1 MNNLIFSMY
10 FRLED
15 DELDKEDYEKNIFSR
30 DQQDY
35 YQSHL
40 WLNKMSYSKK
50 NNCDF
55 ILFDDVENLNNFSK
69 QFDSDIPKYVK
80 INFYKLHLLDKLA
93 EEYDNILYLD
103 HDVYIDTQE
112 NIFNSLDLNK
122 LHVWFEDIKEDM
134 IEFIHVYNDRE
145 LYSRSYV
152 SKCLS
157 SYLAS
162 FTFDWKIDYKKFN
175 TGIILSNSEQIKK
188 LKFKKYLDFLLAHYK
203 MIYYNMDIP
212 ENLRRRFQL
221 NNEAL
226 FANIVAEEKIN
237 VENLNGKWHT
247 ILTGSDSKETFD
259 AGNNNFYHFINKQF
273 KWILSDSRHQ

>member
-10 FRLED
+10 FKLED
-15 DELDKEDYEKNIFSR
+15 EELDKEDYEKNIFSR

-40 WLNKMSYSKK
+40 ILNKISYSKF

-55 ILFDDVENLNNFSK
+55 ILFDQQEDLENFSK

-80 INFYKLHLLDKLA
+80 INFYKFHLLDKLP
-93 EEYDNILYLD
+93 EEYNNILYLD
-103 HDVYIDTQE
+103 HDVYINTRE
-112 NIFNSLDLNK
+112 NIFTSLDTNK
-122 LHVWFEDIKEDM
+122 LYVWYEDVKNDM
-134 IEFIHVYNDRE
+134 MEFIHVYNDRE
-145 LYSRSYV
+145 LYSRSYI

-162 FTFDWKIDYKKFN
+162 YTFDWNISYKKYN

-203 MIYYNMDIP
+203 EVYYNKDIP
-212 ENLRRRFQL
+212 ENLRRRFIL

-226 FANIVAEEKIN
+226 LANIIAEEKIN

-247 ILTGSDSKETFD
+247 ILTGDKSKETFD
-259 AGNNNFYHFINKQF
+259 AGDSNFYHFINKEF
-273 KWILSDSRHQ
+273 KWILSDNRSL

>member
-10 FRLED
+10 IKLED
-15 DELDKEDYEKNIFSR
+15 NELEKEDLEKNLFSR
-30 DQQDY
+30 NQQDY

-40 WLNKMSYSKK
+40 ILNKMSYSKK

-55 ILFDDVENLNNFSK
+55 ILFDDNEDLNNFSK

-93 EEYDNILYLD
+93 EEYENILYLD

-145 LYSRSYV
+145 LYSRSYI

-162 FTFDWKIDYKKFN
+162 FTFDWNVDYKKFN
-175 TGIILSNSEQIKK
+175 TCIILSNSEQIKK

-226 FANIVAEEKIN
+226 FANIIAEEKID
-237 VENLNGKWHT
+237 VKNLNGKWHT
-247 ILTGSDSKETFD
+247 ILTGDNSKETFD
-259 AGNNNFYHFINKQF
+259 NSNSNFYHFINKQF

>member
-15 DELDKEDYEKNIFSR
+15 DELDKEDYNKNVFSR

-40 WLNKMSYSKK
+40 MLNKISYSKK

-55 ILFDDVENLNNFSK
+55 ILFDDTDDLNNFSK

-93 EEYDNILYLD
+93 EEYNNILYLD
-103 HDVYIDTQE
+103 HDVYINKHE
-112 NIFNSLDLNK
+112 NIFTSLDTNK
-122 LHVWFEDIKEDM
+122 IHIWYENVKKEM
-134 IEFIHVYNDRE
+134 LSYIHLYNDRD

-162 FTFDWKIDYKKFN
+162 YSFDWKIDYKKYN

-188 LKFKKYLDFLLAHYK
+188 LKFQKYFKFLVDHYK
-203 MIYYNMDIP
+203 MIYCNLDIP
-212 ENLRRRFQL
+212 ESLRKKFVL

-247 ILTGSDSKETFD
+247 MLTGDKSKETFD
-259 AGNNNFYHFINKQF
+259 TGDSNFYHFINKEF
-273 KWILSDSRHQ
+273 KWILSDSRSQ